1 MGCMDGKTGLVVGVA
16 NDRSYAWFI
25 AQSIIREGGTCLFTH
40 LPGEKMERRVRKAI
54 DALGIQDPWLRPM
67 DASSD
72 ESMDEL
78 FGQLSSE
85 HEQLDYLVH
94 SIAFADREWLK
105 EGKFTPTPREVFK
118 QAMDISAWTY
128 AGMAHRISPMMTDG
142 GGMVSMSYYG
152 AEKAVPG
159 YNVMGVA
166 KAALEAT
173 TRYLAMELGEKNI
186 RVNSISGGPIRT
198 MSSMAVGGFSQI
210 LDWVEQKSPLRR
222 NVTGDDVG
230 DTAAWL
236 CSPRASGI
244 TGQTIYV
251 DCGYSSMGL

>member
-54 DALGIQDPWLRPM
+54 DALGVQDPWLRPM

-85 HEQLDYLVH
+85 HERLDYLVH

-105 EGKFTPTPREVFK
+105 EGKFTSTPREVFK

-128 AGMAHRISPMMTDG
+128 AGMAHRASPMMTDG

-186 RVNSISGGPIRT
+186 RVNAISGGPIRT

>member
-54 DALGIQDPWLRPM
+54 DSLGVQDPWLRPM

-85 HEQLDYLVH
+85 HERLDYLVH

-128 AGMAHRISPMMTDG
+128 AGMAHRASPMMTDG

-152 AEKAVPG
+152 AEKAG
-159 YNVMGVA
+159 
-166 KAALEAT
+166 
-173 TRYLAMELGEKNI
+173 
-186 RVNSISGGPIRT
+186 
-198 MSSMAVGGFSQI
+198 
-210 LDWVEQKSPLRR
+210 
-222 NVTGDDVG
+222 
-230 DTAAWL
+230 AWL
-236 CSPRASGI
+236 QRHGCCKGC
-244 TGQTIYV
+244 T
-251 DCGYSSMGL
+251 